1 MSKKIVKKSH
11 NKFWF
16 RCLMVIKLEK
26 NSILSPLL
34 LHHGYAIPLLLSP
47 LSAKHE
53 TLMFLQPA
61 SKTSSV
67 FYISLS
73 SILSYLSP
81 NKEQKICKL
90 RRRQEGPSLPY
101 EETKK
106 KNKDYGFFSSP
117 LSPSVIKDKKNPPVI
132 EAKTPAGN

>member
-1 MSKKIVKKSH
+1 
-11 NKFWF
+11 
-16 RCLMVIKLEK
+16 MVIKIRK
-26 NSILSPLL
+26 KFDSLSSPIASRLR
-34 LHHGYAIPLLLSP
+34 HPSSSLSP
-47 LSAKHE
+47 LSAKHK
-53 TLMFLQPA
+53 TLIFLQPA
-61 SKTSSV
+61 SQTSSV

-73 SILSYLSP
+73 SILSHLSP

-90 RRRQEGPSLPY
+90 RRSQEGPSLPY

-117 LSPSVIKDKKNPPVI
+117 LSPSVIKDKKKNPPVI